1 MEEKIKALIAR
12 LFNAKTEELTADTLL
27 KENLGASSLNLPEI
41 SATME
46 NEFGID
52 IPKDRVAWLKSVGD
66 IIAFQLNSAESIV
79 YSSMA
84 TATA

>member
-12 LFNAKTEELTADTLL
+12 LFNAKPEELTAETLL
-27 KENLGASSLNLPEI
+27 KENLGASSLNLLEI

-52 IPKDRVAWLKSVGD
+52 IPMDRVTKLKSIGD
-66 IIAFQLNSAESIV
+66 IVNLVAELS
-79 YSSMA
+79 
-84 TATA
+84 